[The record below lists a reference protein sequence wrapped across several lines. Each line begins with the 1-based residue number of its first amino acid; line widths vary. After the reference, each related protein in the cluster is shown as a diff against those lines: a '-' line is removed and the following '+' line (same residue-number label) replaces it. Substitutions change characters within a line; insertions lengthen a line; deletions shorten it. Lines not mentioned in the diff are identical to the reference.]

1 MTHIRPKAQRGVVY
15 YFSCLR
21 RLIRREGGPG
31 WCDRK
36 RAAAYRISYMYC
48 RLTPDGL
55 SAVTYK
61 YHRITQTGSRH
72 VSRGEPALNG
82 RSTSGL
88 ALVMRSVC
96 VSSSPSALSLA
107 PDPELEHAPLASKAR
122 HIAKGFI
129 LLSCTNRLVTESA
142 ADPLGA
148 APARLDEQWNML
160 NWC

>member
-107 PDPELEHAPLASKAR
+107 PDPELEHAPPLASKAR
-122 HIAKGFI
+122 HIRKASCYPVQI
-129 LLSCTNRLVTESA
+129 DLSLSP
-142 ADPLGA
+142 PLIRSVPLRRASMSSGT
-148 APARLDEQWNML
+148 
-160 NWC
+160 C